1 MVSAVFIQVKNR
13 ARGNVT
19 SPIIVWSVL
28 MAVVIFMV
36 EASHGAHHDALW
48 VGFGATVLFGVYL
61 GLRRR
66 VAAAFVAPFVSWMVA
81 WIPLWIAE
89 MIYLGN
95 WFSLHHMDLLAYLQ
109 QNQSMVSGTIQLKL
123 YKGNC
128 TVMSRESANSLYK
141 PNLITYGEKSE
152 FDQRNGAAFSRMLR

>member
-19 SPIIVWSVL
+19 SPMIVWSVL

-81 WIPLWIAE
+81 WIPLWIAAMVRDGFLKGLVVGLFWVTFGWVLIGGLE
-89 MIYLGN
+89 FATLFIVGSFMR
-95 WFSLHHMDLLAYLQ
+95 LLRG
-109 QNQSMVSGTIQLKL
+109 SSGPRDRDVI
-123 YKGNC
+123 
-128 TVMSRESANSLYK
+128 V
-141 PNLITYGEKSE
+141 YGPGGEE
-152 FDQRNGAAFSRMLR
+152 R

>member
-19 SPIIVWSVL
+19 SPMIVWSVL

-81 WIPLWIAE
+81 WIPLWIAAMVRDGFLTGLVVGLFWVTFGWVLIGGLE
-89 MIYLGN
+89 FATLFIVGSFMR
-95 WFSLHHMDLLAYLQ
+95 LLRG
-109 QNQSMVSGTIQLKL
+109 SSGPRDRDVI
-123 YKGNC
+123 
-128 TVMSRESANSLYK
+128 V
-141 PNLITYGEKSE
+141 YGRGGEE
-152 FDQRNGAAFSRMLR
+152 R

>member
-19 SPIIVWSVL
+19 SPMIVWSVL

-81 WIPLWIAE
+81 WIPLWIAAMVRDGFLKGLVVGLFWVTFGWVLIGALE
-89 MIYLGN
+89 FATL
-95 WFSLHHMDLLAYLQ
+95 FVVSSFTRLLRG
-109 QNQSMVSGTIQLKL
+109 SSGPRDRDVI
-123 YKGNC
+123 
-128 TVMSRESANSLYK
+128 V
-141 PNLITYGEKSE
+141 YGPGGEE
-152 FDQRNGAAFSRMLR
+152 R